1 MRELVKLVCTEC
13 GSENYHTTK
22 NKKEH
27 PERMEVKKYCPK
39 LRKYTI
45 HKEKNKYTE
54 KYIFFYNSK

>member
-1 MRELVKLVCTEC
+1 MRELVKLVCTQC

-45 HKEKNKYTE
+45 HKEKK
-54 KYIFFYNSK
+54 